1 MRTSNSKFRLVSE
14 VVFTVYPKTFG
25 VNRSAKRKLKNLA
38 TSYGFGIGR
47 EDKNSP
53 CAIWDARR
61 CSPWSTRAE
70 CSGKRMGY
78 RRMAEFIITC

>member
-38 TSYGFGIGR
+38 TSYGFGNGR
-47 EDKNSP
+47 EETLKKIALVRYGMHVGAAHGAQGQN
-53 CAIWDARR
+53 ALVNGWG
-61 CSPWSTRAE
+61 TAE
-70 CSGKRMGY
+70 WRNLL
-78 RRMAEFIITC
+78 

>member
-38 TSYGFGIGR
+38 TSISRFRLVSEMVEKKLKRKIALVRHGMHV
-47 EDKNSP
+47 
-53 CAIWDARR
+53 DA
-61 CSPWSTRAE
+61 AH
-70 CSGKRMGY
+70 G
-78 RRMAEFIITC
+78 A